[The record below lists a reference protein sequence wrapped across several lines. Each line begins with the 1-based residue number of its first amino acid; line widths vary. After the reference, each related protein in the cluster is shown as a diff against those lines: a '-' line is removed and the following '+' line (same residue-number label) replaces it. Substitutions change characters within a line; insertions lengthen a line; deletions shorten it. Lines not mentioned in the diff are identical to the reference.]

1 MRHHFSADGGGM
13 MPHRLL
19 TDAAFLGD
27 FMNETRR
34 ALARKVLLVGWDA
47 ADWMII
53 DPLLQAGKLPFL
65 ASLMKRGVHGNMAT
79 LYPALSPLLW
89 TSVATGKRADRHGIL
104 HFVEPTQDGRSVR
117 PVTNLGRQ
125 CKALWNI
132 LHQNGKR
139 SAVIGWWPSHPAE
152 PIHGVMVS
160 DMFAKGLE
168 CEPAPPLPRGAVW
181 PPEWAE
187 RIAELRTL
195 PVELP
200 LEALRMFIP
209 KVDEIDQRSDPVLHH
224 FAVQI
229 AETMSVHAAAT
240 EALGGTEWDFAAVYY
255 NWLDHIKHGFMRYYP
270 PRLPWVAEDEF
281 ERFRHVIDNAYC
293 YQDAMLGRLL
303 ALAGDDA
310 HVLVMSDHGFLSDH
324 RRLQTVPGEGVGAA
338 AEHRHFGIFCLAGP
352 GIRSGEE
359 ITGATLLDIAPTILH
374 LFGIP
379 AGADMEG
386 KLLRNAFRDPADLA
400 TIPSW
405 EDVPGDAGCHP
416 PGTGVDS
423 VSAAEAM
430 QQLIA
435 LGYLAPPDGDL
446 ARHLDDILFD
456 RELIRARVIM
466 GAGRTAEAL
475 PLWQSLHERRPDD
488 IRALQSLIELLLGAG
503 SPHEAARILDEAEPV
518 IDAAAIDARDALSAA
533 RLAKPD
539 DQLRPDLSE
548 EDMREQKARRQLAE
562 KAPGYAVTR
571 AVLRAKT
578 EIACGRPE
586 NTAEIIA
593 WLESMAGST
602 TPGVRWQLAMLHSQ
616 LENWPRALHWCH
628 AIVKE
633 FPDEWQALTL
643 MARLQL
649 RLGEIDAAIDAA
661 VASLSLVHF
670 QPETH
675 LLLGR
680 CFVAKRAWPDA
691 RSALFT
697 AISQAPAMTSAWEE
711 LAELYDRMGL
721 PREAE
726 ESRRR
731 IALIATLPPPPAA
744 SPAPARPTP
753 AITNHAIPSQQTA
766 PDPQGEVVIVSGL
779 PRSGTSM
786 MMQML
791 AAGGVPA
798 WSDGD
803 RTADDSNPH
812 GYFEL
817 TRVLQLP
824 RDQSWLA
831 EGCGKALKVV
841 APLLRHL
848 PASPKFRVVFMTR
861 PIDDVLRSQRT
872 MLQRT
877 GQQAADDSRLST
889 AYSALLGETSAWLA
903 SRPDIAILPIAY
915 DDVIQNPA
923 ETAEQLASF
932 LGRPFKTESA
942 AASVDRSLRRSAG

>member
-1 MRHHFSADGGGM
+1 M
-13 MPHRLL
+13 L
-19 TDAAFLGD
+19 TDL
-27 FMNETRR
+27 MNGTESP
-34 ALARKVLLVGWDA
+34 LARRLLLVGWDA
-47 ADWMII
+47 ADWMVI

-104 HFVEPTQDGRSVR
+104 HFVEPTQDGKSLR

-152 PIHGVMVS
+152 PINGVMVS
-160 DMFAKGLE
+160 DLFAKGLE
-168 CEPAPPLPRGAVW
+168 CEPAPPMPRRAVW
-181 PPEWAE
+181 PPDWSE

-209 KVDEIDQRSDPVLHH
+209 DVDQINQQETAILHH
-224 FAVQI
+224 FAAQI

-240 EALGGTEWDFAAVYY
+240 EALEGTAWDFAAVYY
-255 NWLDHIKHGFMRYYP
+255 NWLDHIKHGFMRFYP
-270 PRLPWVAEDEF
+270 PRLPWIPEDEF

-303 ALAGDDA
+303 ALAGEDT

-324 RRLQTVPGEGVGAA
+324 RRPEVYPGEQLGAA
-338 AEHRHFGIFCLAGP
+338 AEHRHFGMFCLAGP
-352 GIRSGEE
+352 GIRSGEK
-359 ITGATLLDIAPTILH
+359 IHGATLLDIAPTILH

-386 KLLRNAFRDPADLA
+386 KLLRSAFRAPADLD

-423 VSAAEAM
+423 LSAAEAM

-435 LGYLAPPDGDL
+435 LGYLAPPDKDHAKYMSDVL
-446 ARHLDDILFD
+446 YD
-456 RELIRARVIM
+456 REVNKARVIM
-466 GAGRTAEAL
+466 GAGRTTEAL
-475 PLWQSLHERRPDD
+475 PLWTSLHERRPDD
-488 IRALQSLIELLLGAG
+488 IRPLQSLIEIHLGNG
-503 SPHEAARILDEAEPV
+503 SPHEAARILDAAEPFLN
-518 IDAAAIDARDALSAA
+518 DSTAAAREKLSTDRKAR
-533 RLAKPD
+533 PD
-539 DQLRPDLSE
+539 DELRPDVSE
-548 EDMREQKARRQLAE
+548 EDQQEQKNRRHLAE
-562 KAPGYAVTR
+562 KARGYAVTR

-586 NTAEIIA
+586 NASDIIA
-593 WLESMAGST
+593 WLESIAGST

-616 LENWPRALHWCH
+616 LENWRRALHWCD
-628 AIVKE
+628 AVVTE
-633 FPDEWQALTL
+633 FPDDWQALTL
-643 MARLQL
+643 SARLHL
-649 RLGEIDAAIDAA
+649 TLGSIDAAIDAA

-680 CFVAKRAWPDA
+680 CFAAKRAWPDA

-697 AISQAPAMTSAWEE
+697 AISQAPAMTAAWEE
-711 LAELYDRMGL
+711 LAQLYDRMGL

-731 IALIATLPPPPAA
+731 IALIATLPPAAAA
-744 SPAPARPTP
+744 SPAPARPAPPITRHTIPARQTP
-753 AITNHAIPSQQTA
+753 
-766 PDPQGEVVIVSGL
+766 PDPDREVVIVSGL

-791 AAGGVPA
+791 AAGGVSP
-798 WSDGD
+798 WTDGE

-817 TRVLQLP
+817 SRVLQLP

-831 EGCGKALKVV
+831 DGCGKALKVV

-848 PASPKFRVVFMTR
+848 PPSPKFRVVFMTR

-872 MLQRT
+872 MLSRI
-877 GQQAADDSRLST
+877 GQHAADDSRLAA
-889 AYSALLGETSAWLA
+889 AYSSLLGETSAWLA
-903 SRPDIAILPIAY
+903 ARPDIAVLPIAY
-915 DDVIQNPA
+915 DDVIHNPTG
-923 ETAEQLASF
+923 TATQLANF
-932 LGRPFKTESA
+932 LGRPFNAAAA
-942 AASVDRSLRRSAG
+942 AASVDQSLRRSSL

>member
-1 MRHHFSADGGGM
+1 
-13 MPHRLL
+13 
-19 TDAAFLGD
+19 
-27 FMNETRR
+27 MNEKRQP
-34 ALARKVLLVGWDA
+34 LARKLLLVGWDA
-47 ADWMII
+47 ADWMVI

-104 HFVEPTQDGRSVR
+104 HFVEPTQDGKGIR

-132 LHQNGKR
+132 LQLNGKR

-152 PIHGVMVS
+152 PINGVMVS
-160 DMFAKGLE
+160 DMFAKGLQ
-168 CEPAPPLPRGAVW
+168 CEPPPPIPQGAVW
-181 PPEWAE
+181 PPEWAD

-209 KVDEIDQRSDPVLHH
+209 KVDEIDQQNDRVLHR
-224 FAVQI
+224 FAEQI

-240 EALGGTEWDFAAVYY
+240 EALEGTEWDFAAVYY

-270 PRLPWVAEDEF
+270 PRLPWIPEEEF
-281 ERFRHVIDNAYC
+281 DRFRHVIDNAYC

-303 ALAGDDA
+303 ALAGEDT
-310 HVLVMSDHGFLSDH
+310 HVLIMSDHGFLSDH
-324 RRLQTVPGEGVGAA
+324 RRLKAFPAEGVGAA
-338 AEHRHFGIFCLAGP
+338 AEHRHFGMFCLAGP
-352 GIRSGEE
+352 GIRSGEK
-359 ITGATLLDIAPTILH
+359 IDGATLLDIAPTILH

-386 KLLRNAFRDPADLA
+386 KLLRNAFSEPADLD

-423 VSAAEAM
+423 LSAAEAM

-446 ARHLDDILFD
+446 ARHFDDILFD
-456 RELIRARVIM
+456 REVIRTRVIM

-475 PLWQSLHERRPDD
+475 PLWTSLHERRPDD
-488 IRALQSLIELLLGAG
+488 IRPLQSLIEIHLGNG
-503 SPHEAARILDEAEPV
+503 SPHEAARILDAADP
-518 IDAAAIDARDALSAA
+518 IINAAAEAAREKLSAD
-533 RLAKPD
+533 RKTRPD
-539 DQLRPDLSE
+539 DELRPDISE
-548 EDMREQKARRQLAE
+548 EDMRVQKDRRQLVE
-562 KAPGYAVTR
+562 KAHGYAVTR

-578 EIACGRPE
+578 EIACDRPE
-586 NTAEIIA
+586 NASGILA
-593 WLESMAGST
+593 WLESIAAST

-616 LENWPRALHWCH
+616 LEDWPRARHWCD
-628 AIVKE
+628 AIVTD
-633 FPDEWQALTL
+633 FPDDWQALTL
-643 MARLQL
+643 SARLHL
-649 RLGEIDAAIDAA
+649 RLGAIDDAIDNA

-680 CFVAKRAWPDA
+680 CFAAKRAWPDA

-731 IALIATLPPPPAA
+731 IALIATLPPPAAA
-744 SPAPARPTP
+744 SSAPARPAPPITSRHIIP
-753 AITNHAIPSQQTA
+753 AQQTP
-766 PDPQGEVVIVSGL
+766 PDPHREVVIVSGL

-791 AAGGVPA
+791 AAGGVAP
-798 WSDGD
+798 WTDGD
-803 RTADDSNPH
+803 RAADDSNPH

-831 EGCGKALKVV
+831 DGCGQALKVV

-861 PIDDVLRSQRT
+861 PINDVLRSQRT
-872 MLQRT
+872 MLSRS
-877 GQQAADDSRLST
+877 GQQAADDSRLAA
-889 AYSALLGETSAWLA
+889 AYASLLGETSTWLA
-903 SRPDIAILPIAY
+903 SRPDIAVLPIAY
-915 DDVIQNPA
+915 DDVIHNPTN
-923 ETAEQLASF
+923 TATQLANF
-932 LGRPFKTESA
+932 LGRTFNSEA
-942 AASVDRSLRRSAG
+942 AATSVDRSLRRSAG